1 METGNRG
8 AQGPPCSG
16 RGDGTHFPL
25 PKVSEST
32 RTGCIMRN
40 RMKKPVKERKKGR
53 RRGGK
58 KERNKNIKYV
68 ESRTLERENR

>member
-1 METGNRG
+1 M
-8 AQGPPCSG
+8 PSCSG
-16 RGDGTHFPL
+16 RGGETQIPR
-25 PKVSEST
+25 PKVLEST

-40 RMKKPVKERKKGR
+40 RMKKPGKERKKGR

-58 KERNKNIKYV
+58 KERNKEGAKEINKNKNV